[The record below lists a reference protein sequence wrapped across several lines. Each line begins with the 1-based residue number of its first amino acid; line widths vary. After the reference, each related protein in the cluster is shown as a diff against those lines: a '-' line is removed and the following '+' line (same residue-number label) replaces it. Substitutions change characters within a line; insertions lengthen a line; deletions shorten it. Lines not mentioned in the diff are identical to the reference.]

1 MWVWNIYN
9 PYGKRYPNSKFY
21 GFDNHPASIEYARN
35 KAREEGLGEDRIQF
49 EVASSTNFPLLT
61 EDVSSGLTSSNERQ
75 EAEGYDLIAFFDCL
89 HDMGD
94 PIGAA
99 AHVLKSLKPDG
110 TLMIVEPF
118 ANDKLED
125 NLKHPASR
133 VFYAASTMVCVPAS
147 LSQNGPALGVQAG
160 EAGISQVVKAGGFKR
175 FRRAT
180 QTPFNIV
187 YEAKP

>member
-1 MWVWNIYN
+1 MA
-9 PYGKRYPNSKFY
+9 KAYPNSKFY

-61 EDVSSGLTSSNERQ
+61 EDVSSGLTSSDERQ

-89 HDMGD
+89 HDMED
-94 PIGAA
+94 PQRAA
-99 AHVLKSLKPDG
+99 AHALKTLKPDG
-110 TLMIVEPF
+110 TVMIVEPF

-125 NLKHPASR
+125 NLNPTGR
-133 VFYAASTMVCVPAS
+133 MMYAASTMVCVPAS
-147 LSQNGPALGVQAG
+147 LSQNGPALGAQAG